1 MSEWFKDPVLKTGAP
16 IFGAVGSNPTL
27 AATVKIYCTTPKSIA
42 YGKTVPKFY
51 IHIFP
56 PAAKI
61 SSPSLVVVWEV
72 MQTERR
78 K

>member
-1 MSEWFKDPVLKTGAP
+1 MINHE
-16 IFGAVGSNPTL
+16 
-27 AATVKIYCTTPKSIA
+27 IYSSDTKANLYYAQDGTWVADVTPKSIA

-51 IHIFP
+51 THIFP
-56 PAAKI
+56 LAAKN